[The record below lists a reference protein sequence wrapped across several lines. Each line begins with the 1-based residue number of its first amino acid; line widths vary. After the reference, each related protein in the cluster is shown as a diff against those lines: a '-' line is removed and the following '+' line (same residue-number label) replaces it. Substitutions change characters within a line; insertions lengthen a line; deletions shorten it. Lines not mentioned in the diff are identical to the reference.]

1 MIAEL
6 DGIMKRLV
14 HLRLREPNHVI
25 SPPNSHS
32 GKLVRDLKWP
42 VVNDDI
48 EHQHLLIKR
57 SAEALREI
65 FLPEAKAS

>member
-1 MIAEL
+1 MTARL
-6 DGIMKRLV
+6 DGIMKRLI

-32 GKLVRDLKWP
+32 RKLVRDLKWP
-42 VVNDDI
+42 VLNDDI
-48 EHQHLLIKR
+48 EHQHHLIRR
-57 SAEALREI
+57 SAEALPEI

>member
-1 MIAEL
+1 MIAGL
-6 DGIMKRLV
+6 DGIMKQLV
-14 HLRLREPNHVI
+14 HLRESNHVI

-32 GKLVRDLKWP
+32 RKLVRDLKWL
-42 VVNDDI
+42 VVNDDM

-57 SAEALREI
+57 SAEALPEI